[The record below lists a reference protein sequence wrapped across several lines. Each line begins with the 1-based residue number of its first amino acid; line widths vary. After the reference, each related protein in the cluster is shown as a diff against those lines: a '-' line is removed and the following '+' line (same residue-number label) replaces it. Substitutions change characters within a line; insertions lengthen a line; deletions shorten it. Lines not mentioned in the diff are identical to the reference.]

1 VAAGGVVAHALFF
14 DLPVPFLWLS
24 DRAHPPVELRLDRLA
39 AAQEVA

>member
-1 VAAGGVVAHALFF
+1 VAHALFF
-14 DLPVPFLWLS
+14 DLPVPWLS